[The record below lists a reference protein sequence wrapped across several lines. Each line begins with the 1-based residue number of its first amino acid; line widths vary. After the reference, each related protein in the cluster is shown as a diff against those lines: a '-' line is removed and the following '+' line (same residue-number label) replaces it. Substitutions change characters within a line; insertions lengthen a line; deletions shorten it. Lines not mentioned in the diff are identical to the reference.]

1 MSISIKFVT
10 AAIKKSAV
18 RRHYPDGFAGF
29 RRDYP
34 HATEDFYLFGLS
46 SMSSGEL
53 LETLDRIGAAGLN
66 LIDCCAVG
74 DQFIGPIERHPHFEF
89 VSASA
94 ASIPTWDVRIVDD
107 DHKVLAEDGARL
119 LLHHM
124 RMGWTMSLEQEG
136 DGQ

>member
-1 MSISIKFVT
+1 MSISIKFIT

-18 RRHYPDGFAGF
+18 RRDYPDGLAGF

-34 HATEDFYLFGLS
+34 HAAEDFYLFGLS

-53 LETLDRIGAAGLN
+53 LEELDRIGAAGLN

-89 VSASA
+89 VSAPA
-94 ASIPTWDVRIVDD
+94 ASIPTWEVRLIDD
-107 DHKVLAEDGARL
+107 DNKVLAEDGSRL

-124 RMGWTMSLEQEG
+124 RRGWGMSLEQEG
-136 DGQ
+136 EEQ